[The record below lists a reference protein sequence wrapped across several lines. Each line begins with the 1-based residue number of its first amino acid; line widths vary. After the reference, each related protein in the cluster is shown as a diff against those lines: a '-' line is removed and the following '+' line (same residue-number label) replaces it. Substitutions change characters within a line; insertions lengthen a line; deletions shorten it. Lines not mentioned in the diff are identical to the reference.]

1 MGEIALLGRQGDI
14 KTVWDKDKPEEVKAA
29 RKQFDDLRSKGYL
42 AFEVVDKIGEKGRQI
57 YDFNPNAEKIIL
69 AAPMQG
75 G

>member
-1 MGEIALLGRQGDI
+1 MGEIAVLGRQGDV
-14 KTVWDKDKPEEVKAA
+14 KTVWDKNKPEEVTAA
-29 RKQFDDLRSKGYL
+29 CNQFHNLRSKGYL

-57 YDFNPNAEKIIL
+57 YDFNPNAERIIL